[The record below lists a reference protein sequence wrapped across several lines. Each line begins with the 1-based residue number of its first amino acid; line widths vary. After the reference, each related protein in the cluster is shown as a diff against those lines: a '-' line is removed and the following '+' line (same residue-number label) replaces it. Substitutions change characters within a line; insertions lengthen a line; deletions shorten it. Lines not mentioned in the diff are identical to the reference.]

1 LNYITQFINLP
12 CLSLGRDESLNSEFL
27 SAIAQIS
34 ATIMGFSLAI
44 PVFQAISTG
53 HTFPAEKYIRRKNFL
68 VKWICLVC
76 LPLFVLSYPLIF
88 SLVQLTG
95 LTIWML
101 DGKEIYLIV
110 STLWDI
116 AILCY
121 YLVVRRFSKLMGW
134 KDLKEEREERKKLEQ
149 EKQKNRRK
157 DRRTII
163 SRRIVED
170 VPVILLGFCLLIWFS
185 DLTSFSLYKPDIILI
200 LLVITG
206 FSLIVRNSGIK
217 IDDGIVFKKSD
228 ISPKFEQGK
237 DNFEKNIDE
246 ARAKRKEVIEKMQS
260 CLEQYKEDKELR
272 RSIGR
277 HEGEIQNLVNL
288 KSKIEEYYKG
298 IINKIS
304 DGVTF
309 EDFSEY
315 DDRRKEGERHVE
327 EFKNGTV
334 MALKILE
341 RELEKRA

>member
-1 LNYITQFINLP
+1 V
-12 CLSLGRDESLNSEFL
+12 NSEFL

-53 HTFPAEKYIRRKNFL
+53 RTFPAEKYICRKNFL

-110 STLWDI
+110 SILWDI
-116 AILCY
+116 AILCF
-121 YLVVRRFSKLMGW
+121 YLVIVRHFSKLMGW
-134 KDLKEEREERKKLEQ
+134 KDPRKEESKKEGG
-149 EKQKNRRK
+149 
-157 DRRTII
+157 DRRTQIL
-163 SRRIVED
+163 REIVEYA
-170 VPVILLGFCLLIWFS
+170 PVILLGFCLFMWSSDLFS
-185 DLTSFSLYKPDIILI
+185 DLTSFSLYKPDIMLI

-237 DNFEKNIDE
+237 DNFKKSIDD
-246 ARAKRKEVIEKMQS
+246 AIAKRNEEVINEMLK
-260 CLEQYKEDKELR
+260 CLKQHKEDKELR

-277 HEGEIQNLVNL
+277 HEGEIQNLLNL
-288 KSKIEEYYKG
+288 KSEIEKYYNEIISKI
-298 IINKIS
+298 NN
-304 DGVTF
+304 GVTF

-315 DDRRKEGERHVE
+315 DHWRKEGERHVE
-327 EFKNGTV
+327 EFKKGTV
-334 MALKILE
+334 MGAKILK
-341 RELEKRA
+341 RELEKQA